1 MNIYWSLLTIIP
13 TVHWKPLALT
23 GQNNLHP
30 ILLAIILCVIMLWKI
45 YLPTPPWKH
54 GVKIKMTKNLFRQG
68 NPVFLFLPPRG
79 EKAWRS
85 TPCPRRSIINERHDS
100 NDEICQPVCRTLT
113 CRTWQS
119 YRQYQPC
126 FLWDWLPTWCPR
138 HGFSRRRN
146 SQKSRNF
153 YVKCVTNCQICW
165 MIFVAINKA
174 CSLATCYDRFIF
186 QMRFVNYW

>member
-13 TVHWKPLALT
+13 TVHWKPLAST
-23 GQNNLHP
+23 GQHNLHP

-54 GVKIKMTKNLFRQG
+54 GVRIKMTKNLFRQG
-68 NPVFLFLPPRG
+68 NPVFLFLPQRG

-113 CRTWQS
+113 CRTWQ
-119 YRQYQPC
+119 YQPC
-126 FLWDWLPTWCPR
+126 FLWDWLPTWCPIDMVFR
-138 HGFSRRRN
+138 EDETVKRAEIFTLNVWRTVRYVEWYS
-146 SQKSRNF
+146 SQLIR
-153 YVKCVTNCQICW
+153 
-165 MIFVAINKA
+165 
-174 CSLATCYDRFIF
+174 LAR
-186 QMRFVNYW
+186 